1 MNPSRRAAAAAA
13 MLFVLLLVSAG
24 LVSAATVI
32 EWSPL
37 EVECTIGN
45 GDGPTEDA
53 IVMVTSHTSLSDVD
67 VRVVP
72 ELAGFVE
79 VIPDHFD
86 TMEPETPYEVRLRFS
101 VAPGAGAG
109 QYSGTVQIC
118 VGKRVI
124 ARPLP
129 VVMDV
134 DYGDIVIPPTTK
146 VLSRD
151 ASGALTSIESTP
163 QGHVLSFSQVT
174 NDIAGLSF
182 GDVLVSNV
190 CAAAPMGFLGRVTSV
205 TLTPGG
211 AVVSTVPATLEDVIS
226 YGTIQLSREL
236 GPDDIAGDVPV
247 RGLGPVRDPD
257 MIPFCADDLVIYDLD
272 GDYQTTDD
280 QIRADGCVSVGVGF
294 DFTLG
299 VGWGGIHHLR
309 CVVNAREEAYVVFE
323 AEISIFEFDEEVTI
337 AYHYFTP
344 ITIWVGFVPVVFV
357 PELRAYAE
365 FQGSAEASMEMSV
378 MQDATLS
385 LGAQY
390 DNGVW
395 SPVNEFSAG
404 WGWEPPSFELGCTVK
419 GSVGP
424 QFNLLLYGIVG
435 PYVEVMDYVELDV
448 VILPPPPSWAL
459 YGGVEA
465 GVGVRV
471 DILGETLAE
480 WEAPTLVDL
489 RVLLAESEID
499 PGCVA
504 GQVTDAVTQQPL
516 GGVAVDVLDLLG
528 DPVTSGVTDDDGTYS
543 VTVEAGSYLV
553 DFSKPGYL
561 TVHYVGVDVGEG
573 QTVYLEPVLQ
583 IDDLHAG
590 EGIASG
596 HILNALSG
604 AGVPGIT
611 LDLREGMNS
620 TTGPVVASTVSGS
633 GGTYAFSALEAGN
646 YTAET
651 GGAGYLTTYF
661 GIICIGGQET
671 ANQDAVITP
680 VLDEGETRIV
690 LTWGYTPSDLDSHA
704 TGPLPDGSRFHM
716 YYPYAESNY
725 GSPWPEYVMLDLD
738 DVTHYGPET
747 TTILQHIPGV
757 YRFLVHDYTNRWST
771 YSTVLS
777 SSGALVRV
785 YRDEGLVAA
794 FPVPTGQDG
803 TLWTV
808 FEMES
813 DTITPVNSLEYESSP
828 SAIRPEASE
837 DPFDW
842 SSLPSKDG
850 IEGAPEASVAS
861 LSIIR
866 PNPFTI
872 ETSIAYTVPSA
883 GAAVAIRIFDAAGR
897 LVTTVT
903 DEQRSGGS
911 HTATWDGRDSAG
923 QRMSQGI
930 YFCRAAIGERNEVRK
945 VVLLR

>member
-1 MNPSRRAAAAAA
+1 MNPSGRAAAAAA
-13 MLFVLLLVSAG
+13 MLFVLFLVSAG
-24 LVSAATVI
+24 FASAATVI

-37 EVECTIGN
+37 EVECTIGD

-163 QGHVLSFSQVT
+163 QGHVLTFSQVT

-205 TLTPGG
+205 VLTPGG

-247 RGLGPVRDPD
+247 RGLGPVRDPLV
-257 MIPFCADDLVIYDLD
+257 IPFCADNLVIYDLD

-280 QIRADGCVSVGVGF
+280 QIRANGCINVGVGF
-294 DFTLG
+294 DFRIW
-299 VGWGGIHHLR
+299 VGWGGLEYLR
-309 CVVNAREEAYVVFE
+309 CVMNVTEDAHVVFE
-323 AEISIFEFDEEVTI
+323 AEVQIFEFEEEVTI
-337 AYHYFTP
+337 GYKYFTP
-344 ITIWVGFVPVVFV
+344 IVVMAGYVPLVFV
-357 PELRAYAE
+357 PQLRAYAE
-365 FQGSAEASMEMSV
+365 FEGSASARAEMSV
-378 MQDATLS
+378 MQNASLS
-385 LGAQY
+385 LGAEY
-390 DNGVW
+390 DDGVW
-395 SPVNEFSAG
+395 TPVSECSVG
-404 WGWEPPSFELGCTVK
+404 WGWEPPGFEAGCQLK
-419 GSVGP
+419 ASVGP
-424 QFNLLLYGIVG
+424 QFSLLFYGLPG
-435 PYVEVMDYVELDV
+435 PYAEVKDYVELDV
-448 VILPPPPSWAL
+448 EVVPLPLSWEL
-459 YGGVEA
+459 WGGIEA
-465 GVGVRV
+465 GAGVRV
-471 DILGETLAE
+471 DLLGETIAD

-489 RVLLAESEID
+489 RVLLAESQTD

-516 GGVAVDVLDLLG
+516 GGVTVDVLDLLG

-561 TVHYVGVDVGEG
+561 TVHYIGVDVGEG

-620 TTGPVVASTVSGS
+620 TAGPVVASTVSGS
-633 GGTYAFSALEAGN
+633 GGAYQFSALEAGN
-646 YTAET
+646 YTAEA

-680 VLDEGETRIV
+680 DLPEGQTRIV
-690 LTWGYTPSDLDSHA
+690 LTWGYTPRDLDSHA
-704 TGPLPDGSRFHM
+704 TGPLPDGTRFHM

-725 GSPWPEYVMLDLD
+725 GSPWPEYVTLDLD

-747 TTILQHIPGV
+747 TTFLQHIPGV
-757 YRFLVHDYTNRWST
+757 YRFLVHDYTNRLSS
-771 YSTVLS
+771 YSTELG

-813 DTITPVNSLEYESSP
+813 GTIIPINSMDYESSP
-828 SAIRPEASE
+828 SAIRPGASE

-842 SSLPSKDG
+842 LSLPSKDG
-850 IEGAPEASVAS
+850 IEGAPEESVAS
-861 LSIIR
+861 LSIIQ